1 MCLFR
6 VRVAGGADDLA
17 VAASRRAIFGGVV
30 RLSQLLGLGAVE
42 MRAFDC
48 MRRVRA
54 RVRLLRART
63 KTRGQQCTR
72 SV

>member
-1 MCLFR
+1 MGSGSL
-6 VRVAGGADDLA
+6 
-17 VAASRRAIFGGVV
+17 VAAAGRRVIFVGVV
-30 RLSQLLGLGAVE
+30 RLSQALGLGAVE